1 MKISHSDIN
10 NLKMLKSVMMSGK
23 FELKGDA
30 IVMVASLVGWIDE
43 LEAKLLESMKPK
55 IKKKTGIKEIK

>member
-30 IVMVASLVGWIDE
+30 IVMVASLVSWIDE
-43 LEAKLLESMKPK
+43 LELKLLESMKPK